1 MITRIRSR
9 FGPEIVAVVLLLL
22 AFGFSAFREPRF
34 LDAEYLFDRSTLY
47 MEAGILALSMTF
59 VIIAGHIDLSVTS
72 ILALVGAI
80 CTTLVSKYGLP
91 PVAMIFIAPVVGGAL
106 GALNGLLVSKGKLP
120 SLVVTLA
127 TMALFR
133 GVAQILL
140 GDHSL
145 PMPKELVGIHKIQ
158 LPGTYFHVPMV
169 LLGVLAVIAAG
180 MLHRTVWGRWVTA
193 LGTNAEAARHAGIPT
208 GKILIQLFTLSG
220 VAAGIGSM
228 LMLSRLGVARFDHA
242 RGLELDV
249 ITAVVLGGASI
260 FGGRGTI
267 FGTITAL
274 GLVGVVQTGMGVAG
288 VKAEVQVAVIG
299 LLLIVSVL
307 FSNFTA
313 RKRGR

>member
-1 MITRIRSR
+1 MI
-9 FGPEIVAVVLLLL
+9 
-22 AFGFSAFREPRF
+22 
-34 LDAEYLFDRSTLY
+34 
-47 MEAGILALSMTF
+47 
-59 VIIAGHIDLSVTS
+59 
-72 ILALVGAI
+72 LV
-80 CTTLVSKYGLP
+80 
-91 PVAMIFIAPVVGGAL
+91 APVVGGAL

-145 PMPKELVGIHKIQ
+145 PMPKELVGIHKMQ
-158 LPGTYFHVPMV
+158 LPGTYFHVPLV
-169 LLGVLAVIAAG
+169 LLTVLAVIAAFV
-180 MLHRTVWGRWVTA
+180 LHRTVWGRWVTA

-208 GKILIQLFTLSG
+208 GKILVQLFTLSG
-220 VAAGIGSM
+220 IAAGIGSL

-307 FSNFTA
+307 FSNITA

>member
-1 MITRIRSR
+1 M
-9 FGPEIVAVVLLLL
+9 
-22 AFGFSAFREPRF
+22 
-34 LDAEYLFDRSTLY
+34 
-47 MEAGILALSMTF
+47 
-59 VIIAGHIDLSVTS
+59 
-72 ILALVGAI
+72 
-80 CTTLVSKYGLP
+80 
-91 PVAMIFIAPVVGGAL
+91 
-106 GALNGLLVSKGKLP
+106 
-120 SLVVTLA
+120 
-127 TMALFR
+127 
-133 GVAQILL
+133 
-140 GDHSL
+140 
-145 PMPKELVGIHKIQ
+145 Q
-158 LPGTYFHVPMV
+158 LPGTYFHIPLV
-169 LLGVLAVIAAG
+169 LLVVLAVIAAFV
-180 MLHRTVWGRWVTA
+180 LHRTVWGRWVTA

-220 VAAGIGSM
+220 VAAGIGSL

-307 FSNFTA
+307 FSNITA

>member
-1 MITRIRSR
+1 MITRICSR

-22 AFGFSAFREPRF
+22 AFGFSAFQEPRV

-91 PVAMIFIAPVVGGAL
+91 PVAMIIVAPVVGGAL

-158 LPGTYFHVPMV
+158 LPGTYFHIPMV
-169 LLGVLAVIAAG
+169 LLGVLAVIAAAV
-180 MLHRTVWGRWVTA
+180 LHRTVWGRWVTA

-267 FGTITAL
+267 VGTITAL

>member
-9 FGPEIVAVVLLLL
+9 FGPELVAVVLLLL

-80 CTTLVSKYGLP
+80 CTTLVSKYGMP
-91 PVAMIFIAPVVGGAL
+91 PVVMIVIAPVVGGAL

-145 PMPKELVGIHKIQ
+145 P
-158 LPGTYFHVPMV
+158 GTYFHIPMV
-169 LLGVLAVIAAG
+169 LLVVLAVVAAAV
-180 MLHRTVWGRWVTA
+180 LHRTVWGRWVTA

-208 GKILIQLFTLSG
+208 GKLLVQLFTLSG

-249 ITAVVLGGASI
+249 ITAVVLGGGSI

-307 FSNFTA
+307 FSNITA